1 MRTTTFAD
9 GSESLCDA
17 VQLLASLSG
26 WQLEVLPA
34 ALPGRRRM
42 AQVVTAPA
50 PRQPALVAVVRAPV
64 ELALVVGVLVVRSLL
79 LGTL

>member
-50 PRQPALVAVVRAPV
+50 PRQPAHALVVRAPV
-64 ELALVVGVLVVRSLL
+64 MHALVVRVLVVRSLSIDSL
-79 LGTL
+79 